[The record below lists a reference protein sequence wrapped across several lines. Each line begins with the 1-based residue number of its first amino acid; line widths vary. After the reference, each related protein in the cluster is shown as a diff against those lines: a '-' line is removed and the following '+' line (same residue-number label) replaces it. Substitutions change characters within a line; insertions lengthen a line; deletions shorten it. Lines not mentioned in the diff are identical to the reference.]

1 MNILV
6 VDDEKNIRYTLTDI
20 LTDEGYHVKS
30 VDTGEKCIKIL
41 KKQRF
46 DMLILDVRL
55 PGMDGIQVYEKI
67 IQSEIDI
74 DVLVISGHSGIQTA
88 VKAVKLGAYDF
99 IEKPLSLSKLLT
111 AVRNIAE
118 KRSLQISVNQNQSEK
133 KQKYNMIGESPQI
146 KSIRDTINK
155 VAPTEAKVLI
165 RGESGTGKELVAWA
179 IHEESNRNEKPF
191 IAFNSA
197 ALPSELVESELFGY
211 DKGAFTGAEKRKIGK
226 LELAHNGTLFLDEI
240 GDMSMTT
247 QAKVLRVIQEGT
259 FERVGGENTIT
270 IDVRILAATHK
281 NLEDM
286 IEEGYFRQDLFYRLN
301 VLPITIPPLRD
312 RTGDRLYL
320 ANHFLKHFCFEMKT
334 NVKKLTPNA
343 GILLDTYN
351 FPGNVRELKNLIERL
366 CILVSTDKIAKKDIL
381 PHISGLNAAKEEYS
395 FMSSNNFA
403 DAKRDFEIQYL
414 TEKLKNCNWNISLTA
429 ENLGMKQPNLSR
441 KMKDL
446 NISRYNQ

>member
-6 VDDEKNIRYTLTDI
+6 VDDEKNIRFTLTDI

-30 VDTGEKCIKIL
+30 VDTGEKCIKLL

-55 PGMDGIQVYEKI
+55 PGMDGIQVFEKI
-67 IQSEIDI
+67 LQSEIDI

-111 AVRNIAE
+111 AARNIAE

-146 KSIRDTINK
+146 KIIRDTINK

-179 IHEESNRNEKPF
+179 IHEESNRKEKPF

-211 DKGAFTGAEKRKIGK
+211 DKGAFTGADKRKIGK
-226 LELAHNGTLFLDEI
+226 LELAHRGTLFLDEI
-240 GDMSMTT
+240 GDMSMAT

-259 FERVGGENTIT
+259 FERVGGENTIS

-301 VLPITIPPLRD
+301 VLPITIPPLRE
-312 RTGDRLYL
+312 RSGDRLYL
-320 ANHFLKHFCFEMKT
+320 ANHFLKHFCSEMKIK
-334 NVKKLTPNA
+334 VKKLTPNA

-366 CILVSTDKIAKKDIL
+366 CILVSTDKIAKKDII

-395 FMSSNNFA
+395 FMSASNFA

-414 TEKLKNCNWNISLTA
+414 TEKLKNYNWNISLTA

>member
-1 MNILV
+1 
-6 VDDEKNIRYTLTDI
+6 
-20 LTDEGYHVKS
+20 
-30 VDTGEKCIKIL
+30 
-41 KKQRF
+41 
-46 DMLILDVRL
+46 
-55 PGMDGIQVYEKI
+55 
-67 IQSEIDI
+67 
-74 DVLVISGHSGIQTA
+74 
-88 VKAVKLGAYDF
+88 
-99 IEKPLSLSKLLT
+99 
-111 AVRNIAE
+111 
-118 KRSLQISVNQNQSEK
+118 
-133 KQKYNMIGESPQI
+133 
-146 KSIRDTINK
+146 
-155 VAPTEAKVLI
+155 
-165 RGESGTGKELVAWA
+165 
-179 IHEESNRNEKPF
+179 
-191 IAFNSA
+191 
-197 ALPSELVESELFGY
+197 LVESELFGY
-211 DKGAFTGAEKRKIGK
+211 DKGAFTGADKRKIGK
-226 LELAHNGTLFLDEI
+226 LELAHRGTLFLDEI
-240 GDMSMTT
+240 GDMSMAT

-259 FERVGGENTIT
+259 FERVGGESTIS

-312 RTGDRLYL
+312 RTGDRLFL
-320 ANHFLKHFCFEMKT
+320 ANHFLKHFCSEMKI

-366 CILVSTDKIAKKDIL
+366 CILVSTDKIAKKDII
-381 PHISGLNAAKEEYS
+381 PHISGLSAAKEEYS
-395 FMSSNNFA
+395 FMSANKFA

>member
-286 IEEGYFRQDLFYRLN
+286 LEEGYFRQDLFYRLN

>member
-286 IEEGYFRQDLFYRLN
+286 IEEGDFRQDLFYRLN

>member
-211 DKGAFTGAEKRKIGK
+211 DKGAFTGADKRKIGK
-226 LELAHNGTLFLDEI
+226 LELAHRGTLFLDEI
-240 GDMSMTT
+240 GDMSMAT

-259 FERVGGENTIT
+259 FERVGGESTIS

-312 RTGDRLYL
+312 RTGDRLFL
-320 ANHFLKHFCFEMKT
+320 ANHFLKHFCSEMKI

-366 CILVSTDKIAKKDIL
+366 CILVSTDKIAKKDII
-381 PHISGLNAAKEEYS
+381 PHISGLSAAKEEYS
-395 FMSSNNFA
+395 FMSANKFA